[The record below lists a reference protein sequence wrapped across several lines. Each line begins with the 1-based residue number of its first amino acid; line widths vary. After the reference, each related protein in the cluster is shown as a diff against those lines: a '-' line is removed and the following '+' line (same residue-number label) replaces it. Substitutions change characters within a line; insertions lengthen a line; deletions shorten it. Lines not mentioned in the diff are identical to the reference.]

1 MLCGSCGYNAP
12 DEAKYCQE
20 CGNKLKIAGD
30 PLTELN
36 WDTLPEKFSVEDWA
50 RFLGI
55 PEDAEWNLSC
65 KPRFP
70 ERNNIVKKD
79 KLKDWFISTGWKYKP
94 PPPPKPPAPPP
105 AETVEKVDWA
115 QVPAV
120 LDAKEMLAIFRCSR
134 YTLDVFTRHPA
145 GIPHFRVGR
154 SIRYKTEEVIK
165 WARRFKEPM
174 ATKYL
179 EGREPYGREIHRASY
194 VHLLQGKGAAG
205 R

>member
-1 MLCGSCGYNAP
+1 MLCNSCGYQTQ

-36 WDTLPEKFSVEDWA
+36 WATLPEKFSVEDLA

-55 PEDAEWNLSC
+55 PENAAWNLSC

-70 ERNNIVKKD
+70 ERNNIIKKD
-79 KLKDWFISTGWKYKP
+79 RLKDWFISTGWRYKP

-105 AETVEKVDWA
+105 AETVQKVDWT
-115 QVPAV
+115 QIPAV
-120 LDAKEMLAIFRCSR
+120 LDAKEMMAIFGCGR
-134 YTLDVFTRHPA
+134 YVLDVFTRHPA

-154 SIRYKTEEVIK
+154 SFRYKTEEVIK
-165 WARRFKEPM
+165 WAKQFKEPM
-174 ATKYL
+174 STDIPVKTKFFI
-179 EGREPYGREIHRASY
+179 R
-194 VHLLQGKGAAG
+194 
-205 R
+205 